1 MKITR
6 IERDPTKQAGT
17 RRRVMANIR
26 RRLKGAYIDVRTLIN
41 DLPAEIVTNKVSYT
55 YDLDDLRMMTIDQ
68 RIREII
74 NTWFE
79 TQTDGKPARFF
90 FDPYI
95 GASYAMG
102 TEDSIDRTARLAA
115 MAAYSTADLS
125 QLDVEQIYSS
135 GIYRR
140 RVELVFGRVFNE
152 MKGFSGDTATDLAR
166 VLSQVVANGDSPRV
180 AQKLIRDRFRVADSR
195 AERIART
202 EINRAYNVARSEQA
216 EDTSVRLGI
225 DVRLVHRSSLVPST
239 RVLHAQRH
247 GNVYTKAEQREWWD
261 TGSNRINCLCSVS
274 EIVYDKDGKP
284 FDDGIIKKM
293 KAQKKVWFPSR

>member
-1 MKITR
+1 LKITR

-17 RRRVMANIR
+17 RRRFMANIR
-26 RRLKGAYIDVRTLIN
+26 RRLKGAYVDVRELISE
-41 DLPAEIVTNKVSYT
+41 LPGEIVNNKVSYV
-55 YDLDDLRMMTIDQ
+55 YELDDSRVQNIDE

-74 NTWFE
+74 NFWFQ
-79 TQTDGKPARFF
+79 TQTNGKPARFF

-102 TEDSIDRTARLAA
+102 TADSIDRTERLAGIA
-115 MAAYSTADLS
+115 GYSTADLS

-140 RVELVFGRVFNE
+140 RVELVFGRAFNE

-166 VLSQVVANGDSPRV
+166 VLSKVVANGDSPRE
-180 AQKLIRDRFRVADSR
+180 AQRLIRERFRVADSR
-195 AERIART
+195 AERISRT
-202 EINRAYNVARSEQA
+202 EINRAYNIARSEQA
-216 EDTSVRLGI
+216 EDTSERLGI
-225 DVRLVHRSSLVPST
+225 DVRLIHRSSLVPTT
-239 RVLHAQRH
+239 RILHAARH

-274 EIVYDKDGKP
+274 EIVFDEDGKP

-293 KAQKKVWFPSR
+293 KEQKKLWLPTR